1 MKNVWHSSLKRVEI
15 VYIVGRFND
24 TTYPALAVS
33 NIYEARSTY
42 VYKGAMKGTTH
53 DKPHTLTLHTGG
65 IVCLD
70 AVRSSLDNIS
80 AHESLDTEE

>member
-1 MKNVWHSSLKRVEI
+1 MTPLTPHWRLVIFTRRGLR
-15 VYIVGRFND
+15 
-24 TTYPALAVS
+24 
-33 NIYEARSTY
+33 